1 MKRRA
6 GPEVAGS
13 RFQEVKGRGQECQ
26 IPQTGRA
33 WRRRAELP
41 GREWSC
47 WAGTTDTQRKE
58 REREG
63 GRKVTDMI
71 QENVSVSSQH
81 LSEDSWTA
89 RPAEGVWCNILQ
101 QKAELC
107 FVLSAEAV
115 EQVLGQEDRIISNQP
130 ELVILVGW
138 T

>member
-1 MKRRA
+1 MDRNVRYLRLGGLGGGELSCRGGSGPA
-6 GPEVAGS
+6 GLGL
-13 RFQEVKGRGQECQ
+13 
-26 IPQTGRA
+26 QTH
-33 WRRRAELP
+33 
-41 GREWSC
+41 
-47 WAGTTDTQRKE
+47 KE
-58 REREG
+58 KREG

-81 LSEDSWTA
+81 LSEEDSWTA

-101 QKAELC
+101 RKAELC

-115 EQVLGQEDRIISNQP
+115 EQVVGQEDRIISNKP